1 MTGKTGEGGNLS
13 EVWQFWSR
21 QVEIVAVAIVATA
34 LMVLFYS
41 SVLDAVPQ
49 SGFEALSSVFATL
62 LGLTFTAFSILTTF
76 MPGLR
81 RDFVKSRTFGT
92 IGKTFVLTMG
102 AQMAAF
108 ALSVGSFVF
117 YEPGVLKYAAPP
129 TILFAILSVGLMGE
143 LMAYMFSMF
152 RMARR
157 EL

>member
-1 MTGKTGEGGNLS
+1 M
-13 EVWQFWSR
+13 Q
-21 QVEIVAVAIVATA
+21 IVAGAIVATA
-34 LMVLFYS
+34 LLVRFYS
-41 SVLDAVPQ
+41 SILDAVPQ
-49 SGFEALSSVFATL
+49 SGLEALSSIFATL

-92 IGKTFVLTMG
+92 IGKTFVLTMA
-102 AQMAAF
+102 AQMAAL